1 MRGGWMTESWGKSD
15 KAHHRLTKLR
25 SWRWKNKLQKPA
37 MGPGLVPE
45 GKTDSGRNSVKKGCD
60 RQCSLSAYLRITY
73 RSDTSYRR
81 IRKAIFRDNLLG
93 RISPSVCG
101 HYPRNKKGKG
111 ESPGSASI
119 PHLCFLAALTWTA
132 LLSLLLSMMDGV
144 FGSTRQAH
152 RSFSCFRQAFC
163 SEKWWEMTNTEVR
176 VFFLSETCL
185 ETICKDIQTQRQ
197 HRNVLVDLKNTI
209 HAGEGGAVKYLL
221 SVFLF
226 QLHFS

>member
-93 RISPSVCG
+93 RINPSEWGTIPEIKRAKEKAQGV
-101 HYPRNKKGKG
+101 PAF
-111 ESPGSASI
+111 PISASW
-119 PHLCFLAALTWTA
+119 PPWHELPCSPCFSAWWTE
-132 LLSLLLSMMDGV
+132 LLEARDKPITHSVVSARHFVQRND
-144 FGSTRQAH
+144 
-152 RSFSCFRQAFC
+152 
-163 SEKWWEMTNTEVR
+163 EKW
-176 VFFLSETCL
+176 L
-185 ETICKDIQTQRQ
+185 IQR
-197 HRNVLVDLKNTI
+197 
-209 HAGEGGAVKYLL
+209 
-221 SVFLF
+221 
-226 QLHFS
+226 